1 MIRRRDFSEAH
12 ISHLPILSGTRV
24 NVESLVCTF
33 LFFFLSIEPRNPIF
47 LHSACM
53 LKVARLTLFTCR

>member
-33 LFFFLSIEPRNPIF
+33 LFFFGDCLVRVFIF
-47 LHSACM
+47 FS
-53 LKVARLTLFTCR
+53 